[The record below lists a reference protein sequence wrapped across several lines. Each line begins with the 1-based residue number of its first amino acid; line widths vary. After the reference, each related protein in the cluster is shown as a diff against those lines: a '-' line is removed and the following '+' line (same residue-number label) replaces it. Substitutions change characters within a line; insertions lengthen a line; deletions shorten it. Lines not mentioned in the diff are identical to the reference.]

1 MIEAKHLLVD
11 TNVWLDYYLQE
22 GAFDEAKRLVELAEA
37 GKIDLLYAPTTA
49 KDVFYI
55 LPRRLARRNVNGINV
70 SFASASWAC
79 IEHMMQVATAS
90 PLSLAECEMA
100 RMLGKH
106 MSDLEDNLIIASGE
120 TADVDYVVTS
130 DRRMLEAMPE
140 VQKVT
145 PLNDG
150 QLERLLKPWLG
161 DDVDLSNL
169 PMPRLIDVKLKKD
182 AEINFMALAE
192 KLATVAPQA
201 SLDNH
206 KLWLNKL
213 INFASGLKMLALS
226 VLALVIGITSGA
238 IFYSTQTSL
247 GLHKDI
253 IEILHLLGAKD
264 TYIAQ
269 QYAAKTAVLGFWG
282 GLIGVVFA
290 VPTIFVIAHLAQQIE
305 GGIINEARLSWGA
318 WTVIFSLP
326 LFSMLVAMQ
335 TAYYTVKRTLE
346 KMM

>member
-1 MIEAKHLLVD
+1 MQKYSNMRHRELPLSKDSSNLFLKVMISIAVFLFAVTLSGVLSINSMLV
-11 TNVWLDYYLQE
+11 NWN
-22 GAFDEAKRLVELAEA
+22 AS
-37 GKIDLLYAPTTA
+37 
-49 KDVFYI
+49 I
-55 LPRRLARRNVNGINV
+55 LGSLTVQIIPVNGVDKLKAKNETLV
-70 SFASASWAC
+70 QQEKA
-79 IEHMMQVATAS
+79 VA
-90 PLSLAECEMA
+90 
-100 RMLGKH
+100 
-106 MSDLEDNLIIASGE
+106 
-120 TADVDYVVTS
+120 
-130 DRRMLEAMPE
+130 MLEAMPE

-169 PMPRLIDVKLKKD
+169 PMPRLIDVKLKKG
-182 AEINFMALAE
+182 AEVNFLALAE
-192 KLATVAPQA
+192 KLAAVAPQA

-213 INFASGLKMLALS
+213 INFANGLKMLALS
-226 VLALVIGITSGA
+226 VWVLVTRVTSGA

-269 QYAAKTAVLGFWG
+269 QYAAKTSVLGFIG
-282 GLIGVVFA
+282 GVIGVACA

-318 WTVIFSLP
+318 WVAILSLP